1 MNHPP
6 SLYNQYHK
14 QQAIKKTL
22 NPRRLLT
29 RSILPS
35 FPLVVVKGELFVT
48 SGFPFPLDVLLA
60 NPEELVSSAC
70 TLVVNVVVLENEE
83 DAASEGAPV
92 VCVYVDVS
100 VTVLP

>member
-6 SLYNQYHK
+6 SLPNQYHK

-22 NPRRLLT
+22 NPKRLLK
-29 RSILPS
+29 RSLLPS

-48 SGFPFPLDVLLA
+48 SGFPFPLDFLLGD
-60 NPEELVSSAC
+60 PEELVSSVC
-70 TLVVNVVVLENEE
+70 ILVGNVVVLETDEN
-83 DAASEGAPV
+83 AAPEGAPV